1 MALEYHT
8 HKKIPPSSLGNTILT
23 STNTER
29 NHPSPHPTEST
40 PTESAAK
47 SIQEGMGK
55 EKNESAIVTSRGADV
70 NKERDA
76 LSTREGD
83 VASLNKP
90 TVSAI
95 GDILFIILYT

>member
-1 MALEYHT
+1 M
-8 HKKIPPSSLGNTILT
+8 LT
-23 STNTER
+23 STNTKR
-29 NHPSPHPTEST
+29 NHPSSHPTEST

-55 EKNESAIVTSRGADV
+55 EKNESAISQGADV
-70 NKERDA
+70 NKERDT

>member
-1 MALEYHT
+1 M
-8 HKKIPPSSLGNTILT
+8 LT
-23 STNTER
+23 STNTKR
-29 NHPSPHPTEST
+29 NHPSSHPTEST
-40 PTESAAK
+40 PTESTAK

-70 NKERDA
+70 NKERDT

-90 TVSAI
+90 TVSI
-95 GDILFIILYT
+95 HVRDIFFIILYT